1 LNVLGAARLSEELF
15 AEASPATSYIMTSK
29 ESLALNLIFGSMG
42 ESPFNRT
49 IDEYLAIAARA
60 PKLAVLHADINRALG
75 NMAAAGH
82 APYEICYF
90 KAGDKKIWSEKFPT
104 SLSIETVRQA
114 WIKVRHARTADM
126 AKAATA
132 LRQKSLIF
140 WACFLLLEA
149 EKNWAN

>member
-1 LNVLGAARLSEELF
+1 MDR
-15 AEASPATSYIMTSK
+15 TMTSK
-29 ESLALNLIFGSMG
+29 ESLALNLVFGSMG

-49 IDEYLAIAARA
+49 MDEYIAIAARA

-82 APYEICYF
+82 APYEISYF

-114 WIKVRHARTADM
+114 WIKSGMRE
-126 AKAATA
+126 
-132 LRQKSLIF
+132 LQIWQKQQRRSGGSH
-140 WACFLLLEA
+140 
-149 EKNWAN
+149 

>member
-1 LNVLGAARLSEELF
+1 
-15 AEASPATSYIMTSK
+15 MTSK

>member
-1 LNVLGAARLSEELF
+1 
-15 AEASPATSYIMTSK
+15 
-29 ESLALNLIFGSMG
+29 MG